1 MKLSK
6 SSVMCRQEFM
16 LNDAKQEH
24 DRATAENTI
33 EKLVVWSGSSVGLVK
48 TMDHASDVITNLVH
62 EMKAVFLRNAKLAG
76 PRILGQ

>member
-1 MKLSK
+1 MCEC
-6 SSVMCRQEFM
+6 SVVRLQESM

-48 TMDHASDVITNLVH
+48 TMDHASDVITTLVH
-62 EMKAVFLRNAKLAG
+62 EVKAVFLKNAKLAG
-76 PRILGQ
+76 PRVLGQ